1 LSFSTIIYD
10 TEDYWNVLRLRELV
24 LRLPLGLRYSA
35 EDIKKEEGEF
45 IFALKMDSK
54 IVASCQ
60 FVLFGHT
67 AKMRQVATSWAF
79 QGQGIGRDLYLY
91 CEDQLKKQGITE
103 VYCHARKIAVP
114 FYQKLKFDIISEEF
128 EEVGIPHVKMKKR
141 IM

>member
-1 LSFSTIIYD
+1 M
-10 TEDYWNVLRLRELV
+10 RELV

-45 IFALKMDSK
+45 IFALKTDSK

-60 FVLFGHT
+60 FVISGQT
-67 AKMRQVATSWAF
+67 AKMRQVATASAF
-79 QGQGIGRDLYLY
+79 QGHGFGSDLYLY
-91 CEDQLKKQGITE
+91 CENHLKKHGIAE
-103 VYCHARKIAVP
+103 IYCHARKTAVP
-114 FYQKLKFDIISEEF
+114 FYKKLKFEVISDEF